1 MANVRSPYFEIIYQ
15 GVDITND
22 IADDAIS
29 ITFEDAV
36 EGESSEIRV
45 LIDDMNGRWKSEW
58 QPAVGDRISLK
69 MGYSNDDLLNCGDFE
84 IDEVHFKGQPD
95 TVEFRGLAIGVS
107 NDLRTEKSRAF
118 EMQTLRQ
125 VAQFICSENQ
135 ITFNNVAANGSTP
148 APNSTASNV
157 LTTGLQSTVNA
168 ANTQFSANRILDLTH
183 RRLSQTRESDIRF
196 LNRIG
201 NRYGLSFNVW
211 GNAMYPLLSHSLHNI
226 DPMADCISSEFYRP
240 FYGLMEASFEEMAVD
255 KPIQDYLSRPT
266 IEIKS
271 YDLKM
276 CLDKSPVG
284 VDVRASDQL
293 SGYSGVTTVENDLTY
308 PEKLMQI
315 IQDASTLN
323 RLFPFMQKIEDDR
336 KKRQEDYDFQR
347 SAWRMRIY
355 EDVENATQA
364 EIVAMMSLY
373 KVITSAVDGTID
385 IEGLTKAVAGS
396 SVNVRGLNNLSGK
409 YYITKARHRITR
421 SQGYTTSL
429 DVQLVGNSMNT
440 TDA

>member
-1 MANVRSPYFEIIYQ
+1 
-15 GVDITND
+15 
-22 IADDAIS
+22 
-29 ITFEDAV
+29 
-36 EGESSEIRV
+36 
-45 LIDDMNGRWKSEW
+45 
-58 QPAVGDRISLK
+58 
-69 MGYSNDDLLNCGDFE
+69 
-84 IDEVHFKGQPD
+84 
-95 TVEFRGLAIGVS
+95 
-107 NDLRTEKSRAF
+107 
-118 EMQTLRQ
+118 
-125 VAQFICSENQ
+125 
-135 ITFNNVAANGSTP
+135 
-148 APNSTASNV
+148 
-157 LTTGLQSTVNA
+157 
-168 ANTQFSANRILDLTH
+168 
-183 RRLSQTRESDIRF
+183 
-196 LNRIG
+196 
-201 NRYGLSFNVW
+201 
-211 GNAMYPLLSHSLHNI
+211 
-226 DPMADCISSEFYRP
+226 
-240 FYGLMEASFEEMAVD
+240 MEASFEEMAVD